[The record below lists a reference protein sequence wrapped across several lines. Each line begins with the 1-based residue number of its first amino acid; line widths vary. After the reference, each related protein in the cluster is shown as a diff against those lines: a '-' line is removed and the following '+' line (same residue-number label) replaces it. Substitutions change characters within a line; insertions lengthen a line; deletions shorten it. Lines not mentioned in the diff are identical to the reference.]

1 MTKTTKKLAFEDAF
15 ERLDEIVRK
24 LESGQLALEENIELF
39 EEGVKLTGECRK
51 QLDQAEAKIQKLV
64 KAADGEFKLEPLD

>member
-64 KAADGEFKLEPLD
+64 KAANGEFKLEPLD